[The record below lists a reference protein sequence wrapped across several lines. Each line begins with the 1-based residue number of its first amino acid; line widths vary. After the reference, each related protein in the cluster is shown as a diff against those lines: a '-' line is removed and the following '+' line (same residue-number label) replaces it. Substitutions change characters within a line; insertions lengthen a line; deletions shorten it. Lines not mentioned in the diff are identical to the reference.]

1 MKIGI
6 DARWI
11 FPHISGI
18 GTYTQELIR
27 GLAQV
32 DRQNEY
38 VLFFDDKARMRK
50 IAEYV
55 RLDLAPNFKTHLVS
69 FGVFSPLSQIC
80 FPKIIRTLDLD
91 VFHSPN
97 YMMPL
102 LAFPRHRAG
111 RTRCVVTI
119 HDLIPLL
126 FPQFTPKALKTRLY
140 PVYKRLMV
148 EVGAR
153 ADTIVTVS
161 ESSRRDVIEHLGIP
175 ATRHDDVISVAN
187 GVAVEYAPAEKQHGP
202 EKTILYVGRFDPY
215 KNVTGLI
222 ETFAKVR
229 ERIKTPVRLRIV
241 GPADHRYPEAPARAR
256 ALGLDPFITWGG
268 YASDEGLV
276 KAYQHADVF
285 VLLSLYEGFGL
296 TVLEAMACG
305 TPVVCSICSSLPEV
319 AGSAALMVDPRN
331 AVQAADAIVRVLED
345 AKLAADLREKGVRQA
360 AKFTWTR
367 TATMTLKAYEHAVNV
382 MEGGLPRPPE

>member
-27 GLAQV
+27 GLAEV

-38 VLFFDDKARMRK
+38 VLFFDDKARIQK
-50 IAEYV
+50 IAEHV
-55 RLDLAPNFKTHLVS
+55 RLDRAPNFKTHLLS
-69 FGVFSPLSQIC
+69 FGVFSPLGQIYL
-80 FPKIIRTLDLD
+80 PKIIRTLGLD
-91 VFHSPN
+91 IFHSPN

-102 LAFPRHRAG
+102 MAFPRRRPG

-126 FPQFTPKALKTRLY
+126 FPQFTPRALKTRLY
-140 PVYKRLMV
+140 PIYKRLMV

-153 ADTIVTVS
+153 ADAIVTVS
-161 ESSRRDVIEHLGIP
+161 ETSRRDVIEHLGIP
-175 ATRHDDVISVAN
+175 AARHGSVIAVPN
-187 GVAVEYAPAEKQHGP
+187 GVASEYVPGERRRGTDKQ
-202 EKTILYVGRFDPY
+202 ILYVGRFDPY
-215 KNVTGLI
+215 KNVAGVI
-222 ETFAKVR
+222 DAFAKVR
-229 ERIKTPVRLRIV
+229 ERSKTPVRLRII
-241 GPADHRYPEAPARAR
+241 GPADARYPEAPARAR
-256 ALGLDPFITWGG
+256 QLGVDSFIAWDG
-268 YASDEGLV
+268 YISDEGLI

-305 TPVVCSICSSLPEV
+305 TPVVCSIRSSLPEV
-319 AGSAALMVDPRN
+319 AGSAALMVDPGDP
-331 AVQAADAIVRVLED
+331 VQAADAIVRVLED
-345 AKLAADLREKGVRQA
+345 AKLAAELREKGVRQA

-367 TATMTLKAYEHAVNV
+367 TATMTLKAYEHAASV
-382 MEGGLPRPPE
+382 ECGT

>member
-27 GLAQV
+27 GLAQI
-32 DRQNEY
+32 DRENDY
-38 VLFFDDKARMRK
+38 ILFFDDKARMEK
-50 IAEYV
+50 IVEYV
-55 RLDLAPNFKTHLVS
+55 QLDLAPNFKRHLLS
-69 FGVFSPLSQIC
+69 FGVFSPMSQFR
-80 FPKIIRTLDLD
+80 FPKIIRALDLD
-91 VFHSPN
+91 IFHSPN
-97 YMMPL
+97 YMIPFL
-102 LAFPRHRAG
+102 LFPRQRFG

-140 PVYKRLMV
+140 PIYKRLMV

-153 ADTIVTVS
+153 ADAILTVS
-161 ESSRRDVIEHLGIP
+161 ESSRRDVIDHLGIP
-175 ATRHDDVISVAN
+175 AERRGNVIVVPN
-187 GVAVEYAPAEKQHGP
+187 GVASEYTPAEKRHTA
-202 EKTILYVGRFDPY
+202 EKVILYVGRFDPY
-215 KNVTGLI
+215 KNVPGLI
-222 ETFAKVR
+222 EAFAKVR

-241 GPADHRYPEAPARAR
+241 GPADSRYPEAPARAR
-256 ALGLDPFITWGG
+256 ALGLDPFIVWDG
-268 YASDEGLV
+268 YVSDEGLV
-276 KAYQHADVF
+276 AAYQRADVF

-319 AGSAALMVDPRN
+319 AGTAALLVDPGDST
-331 AVQAADAIVRVLED
+331 QAADAIVRVLENP
-345 AKLAADLREKGVRQA
+345 KLAVDLREKGVRQA
-360 AKFTWTR
+360 ARFTWTQ
-367 TATMTLKAYEHAVNV
+367 TATLTLKAYEHTMA
-382 MEGGLPRPPE
+382 LK

>member
-27 GLAQV
+27 GLAQI
-32 DRQNEY
+32 DRENDY
-38 VLFFDDKARMRK
+38 VLFFDDKARMEK

-55 RLDLAPNFKTHLVS
+55 RLDLAPNFRTHLLP
-69 FGVFSPLSQIC
+69 FGVFSPTGQIC
-80 FPKIIRTLDLD
+80 FPKIIRTLGLD
-91 VFHSPN
+91 IFHSPN
-97 YMMPL
+97 YMIPFL
-102 LAFPRHRAG
+102 PFPRQRLG

-140 PVYKRLMV
+140 PIYKRLMV

-153 ADTIVTVS
+153 ADTILTVS
-161 ESSRRDVIEHLGIP
+161 ESSRRDVINHLEIP
-175 ATRHDDVISVAN
+175 VERHGNVIAVPN
-187 GVAVEYAPAEKQHGP
+187 GVASEYVPAEKRRAA
-202 EKTILYVGRFDPY
+202 EKVILYVGRFDPY
-215 KNVTGLI
+215 KNVPGLI
-222 ETFAKVR
+222 EAFAKVR
-229 ERIKTPVRLRIV
+229 ERIKTPICLRIV
-241 GPADHRYPEAPARAR
+241 GPADSRYPEAPARAR
-256 ALGLDPFITWGG
+256 ALGLDSFIAWDG
-268 YASDEGLV
+268 YVSDEGLV
-276 KAYQHADVF
+276 AAYQHADVF

-305 TPVVCSICSSLPEV
+305 TPVVCSMRSSLPEV
-319 AGSAALMVDPRN
+319 AGSAALMVDPDDR
-331 AVQAADAIVRVLED
+331 ARAADAMARVLED
-345 AKLAADLREKGVRQA
+345 PKLAGELREKGVRQA

-367 TATMTLKAYEHAVNV
+367 TATMTLKAYEHA
-382 MEGGLPRPPE
+382 MTLK

>member
-27 GLAQV
+27 GLAQI

-38 VLFFDDKARMRK
+38 VLFFDDKARMQR

-55 RLDLAPNFKTHLVS
+55 RLDLAPNFKTHLLP
-69 FGVFSPLSQIC
+69 FGVFSPLGQIR
-80 FPKIIRTLDLD
+80 FPGVIRTLGLD
-91 VFHSPN
+91 IFHSPN

-102 LAFPRHRAG
+102 AAFPRHRRG
-111 RTRCVVTI
+111 RARCVVTI

-140 PVYKRLMV
+140 AIYRRLML

-175 ATRHDDVISVAN
+175 AERHGNVIAVPN
-187 GVAVEYAPAEKQHGP
+187 GVASEYVPSEKRHGAEKQ
-202 EKTILYVGRFDPY
+202 ILYVGRFDPY
-215 KNVTGLI
+215 KNVPGLI
-222 ETFAKVR
+222 DAFSKVR
-229 ERIKTPVRLRIV
+229 ERIKTPVHLRIV
-241 GPADHRYPEAPARAR
+241 GPADPRYPEAPAHAR
-256 ALGLDPFITWGG
+256 ALGLDPFIAWDG
-268 YASDEGLV
+268 YVSDEGLV

-305 TPVVCSICSSLPEV
+305 TPVVCSARSSLPEV
-319 AGSAALMVDPRN
+319 AGSAALMVDP
-331 AVQAADAIVRVLED
+331 ADSVQAADAIARVLED
-345 AKLAADLREKGVRQA
+345 AKLAAELREKGVRQA

-367 TATMTLKAYEHAVNV
+367 TAAMTLKAYEQT
-382 MEGGLPRPPE
+382 MK

>member
-27 GLAQV
+27 GLAQI

-38 VLFFDDKARMRK
+38 ILFFDDKARMQK
-50 IAEYV
+50 IAEHV
-55 RLDLAPNFKTHLVS
+55 RLDRAPNFKTHLLS
-69 FGVFSPLSQIC
+69 FGVFSPLGQIYL
-80 FPKIIRTLDLD
+80 PKIIRALGLDI
-91 VFHSPN
+91 FHSPN

-102 LAFPRHRAG
+102 LAFPRNRPG

-119 HDLIPLL
+119 HDLIPLI

-140 PVYKRLMV
+140 PLYKRLMV

-153 ADTIVTVS
+153 ANTILTVS
-161 ESSRRDVIEHLGIP
+161 EVSRRDVIEHLGIP
-175 ATRHDDVISVAN
+175 TERQGDVIAVPN
-187 GVAVEYAPAEKQHGP
+187 GVAPEYVPAENKHGA
-202 EKTILYVGRFDPY
+202 EKLILYVGRFDPY
-215 KNVTGLI
+215 KNVPALI
-222 ETFAKVR
+222 DAFAKVR
-229 ERIKTPVRLRIV
+229 ERSKTPVRLRII
-241 GPADHRYPEAPARAR
+241 GPADPRYSEAPTLAQKR
-256 ALGLDPFITWGG
+256 GLTPFIAWDG
-268 YASDEGLV
+268 YVSDEGLV

-305 TPVVCSICSSLPEV
+305 TPVVCSSRSSLPEV
-319 AGSAALMVDPRN
+319 AGSAALMVDPGDT
-331 AVQAADAIVRVLED
+331 AQVADAIIRVLGD
-345 AKLAADLREKGVRQA
+345 VKLAAELREKGVRQA
-360 AKFTWTR
+360 ANFTWTR
-367 TATMTLKAYEHAVNV
+367 TARMTLKVYEHA
-382 MEGGLPRPPE
+382 MSLK